1 MKEKRREERI
11 RRERESGGRKKYE
24 RQWQSERFKKIR
36 ERDEQ
41 RERVR

>member
-11 RRERESGGRKKYE
+11 RRERERESGGRKRYE

-36 ERDEQ
+36 EIE
-41 RERVR
+41 